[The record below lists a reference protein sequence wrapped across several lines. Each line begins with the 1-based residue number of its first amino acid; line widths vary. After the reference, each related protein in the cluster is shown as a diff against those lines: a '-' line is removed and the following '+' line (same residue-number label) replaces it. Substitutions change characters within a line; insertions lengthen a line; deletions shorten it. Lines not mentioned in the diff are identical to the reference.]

1 MEIKEDFY
9 LPLEIDWDMLTLWEM
24 DALLS
29 KNNGY
34 IDGDKKKIVVMVK
47 LKEK

>member
-1 MEIKEDFY
+1 MEFREY
-9 LPLEIDWDMLTLWEM
+9 VLPLEINWNMLTLQEM
-24 DALLS
+24 DALLQ

-34 IDGDKKKIVVMVK
+34 IDGDKKKIIVMVK

>member
-1 MEIKEDFY
+1 MEIREGFY
-9 LPLEIDWDMLTLWEM
+9 LPLEIDWDMLTLQEI

-29 KNNGY
+29 KNIGY
-34 IDGDKKKIVVMVK
+34 IDGDKKKVIIMVK

>member
-1 MEIKEDFY
+1 MEFREY
-9 LPLEIDWDMLTLWEM
+9 VLPLEINWNMLTLQEM
-24 DALLS
+24 DALLQ

-34 IDGDKKKIVVMVK
+34 IDGDKKKIIVMIK